1 MKHSSGHSLQTVVSP
16 ELEVLELSSIEEEQ
30 EPLPCPRVELTLSE
44 QPDGDS
50 LPSYISLAEVET

>member
-1 MKHSSGHSLQTVVSP
+1 MVSP
-16 ELEVLELSSIEEEQ
+16 EEVLELSSIEEEQ

>member
-1 MKHSSGHSLQTVVSP
+1 MKHIYGHSLQTVVSP
-16 ELEVLELSSIEEEQ
+16 EEVLELSSIEEEQ

-50 LPSYISLAEVET
+50 LPSYISLAEVGT

>member
-1 MKHSSGHSLQTVVSP
+1 MKHSYGHSLQTVVSP
-16 ELEVLELSSIEEEQ
+16 EEVLELSSIEEEQ
-30 EPLPCPRVELTLSE
+30 EPLPCPRIELTLSE

>member
-1 MKHSSGHSLQTVVSP
+1 MKHSSAHSLQTVVSP
-16 ELEVLELSSIEEEQ
+16 EEVLELSSIEEEQ

>member
-1 MKHSSGHSLQTVVSP
+1 MKHSHAHSLQTAVSP
-16 ELEVLELSSIEEEQ
+16 EEVLELSSIEEEQ

>member
-1 MKHSSGHSLQTVVSP
+1 MNHSSAHSLQTAVSP
-16 ELEVLELSSIEEEQ
+16 EEVVELSSIEEEQ

>member
-1 MKHSSGHSLQTVVSP
+1 MVSP
-16 ELEVLELSSIEEEQ
+16 EEVVELSSIEEE
-30 EPLPCPRVELTLSE
+30 PVHCPRIELTLSE

>member
-1 MKHSSGHSLQTVVSP
+1 MKHSFVHSLQTVVSP
-16 ELEVLELSSIEEEQ
+16 EEVLELSSIEEEQ

>member
-1 MKHSSGHSLQTVVSP
+1 MKHSTTHSLQTVVSP
-16 ELEVLELSSIEEEQ
+16 EEVLELSSIEEEQ
-30 EPLPCPRVELTLSE
+30 EPLPCPRIELTLSE